1 MKITKHVVTAAATV
15 ALATSMTCI
24 APVAAQA
31 APVAGAGTAASTT
44 VSSTFAPMATST
56 TKGTVKANEKRELEF
71 YLKKNNSKKK
81 IKPSKIKWSTSNA
94 KIATVKK
101 GIMTTKKEGKV
112 TITAK
117 YQGHTVLYKITV
129 KGDARFDVAARFDAA
144 VKTLKNDIIAGA
156 GYQASYAQEEKYY
169 ENSAT
174 EEGMKYTLRYSATYD
189 RFTAIY
195 ENNGRAAELVFS
207 AKYKNKECT
216 ITGYRGADTI
226 GVKTMKKSAY
236 KSSEDCF
243 DFNTDLNPIVHD
255 LMSLTNLGVSVYG
268 LTLKDFGFT
277 NFNK

>member
-1 MKITKHVVTAAATV
+1 MKITKHLVTAAATV

-24 APVAAQA
+24 APAAAQA
-31 APVAGAGTAASTT
+31 APAASGDAT
-44 VSSTFAPMATST
+44 VSTTTGSSFAPMATSSM
-56 TKGTVKANEKRELEF
+56 KKTVKANRKYKLLF
-71 YLKKNNSKKK
+71 HLGGKT

-94 KIATVKK
+94 KTATVKK

-117 YQGHTVLYKITV
+117 YQGHTILYKITV
-129 KGDARFDVAARFDAA
+129 KGDARFDVA
-144 VKTLKNDIIAGA
+144 VKTLKSDIIAGA
-156 GYQASYAQEEKYY
+156 GKKASYAQEEKYY
-169 ENSAT
+169 EYSAT
-174 EEGMKYTLRYSATYD
+174 KDGMKYTLRYSATYD

-255 LMSLTNLGVSVYG
+255 LMSLTNLGVGVYG

-277 NFNK
+277 SFSK

>member
-1 MKITKHVVTAAATV
+1 MKITKHLVTAAATV

-31 APVAGAGTAASTT
+31 APVASGDAVVSTT
-44 VSSTFAPMATST
+44 TGSSFAPMATST

-71 YLKKNNSKKK
+71 YLKKNNIKKK

-117 YQGHTVLYKITV
+117 YQGHTILYKITV
-129 KGDARFDVAARFDAA
+129 KGDARFDVA

-174 EEGMKYTLRYSATYD
+174 KDGMKYTLRYSATYD

>member
-24 APVAAQA
+24 APVVAQA
-31 APVAGAGTAASTT
+31 APVAGGDAVVSTT
-44 VSSTFAPMATST
+44 TGSSFAPMATST

-129 KGDARFDVAARFDAA
+129 KGDARFDVA
-144 VKTLKNDIIAGA
+144 VETLKNDIIAGA

-169 ENSAT
+169 ENAVSI
-174 EEGMKYTLRYSATYD
+174 GNGKYVLRYSATYD

-207 AKYKNKECT
+207 AKYKNKECS

-255 LMSLTNLGVSVYG
+255 LMSLTNLGVSAYG